1 MESSDGFAKWFIMNS
16 EKNNYS
22 DTISLTKLVV
32 VTAICLMYFV
42 PRFGI
47 VVDIVVDIVVLFMI
61 PCVIL
66 FFTHPFSWSRMLLRD
81 ENNHFQEKY
90 NKKAFFVCGILFLCL
105 LWKYLSNDIDL
116 TTAFNQNNSK
126 KTLLLSLSCL
136 LVSLNE
142 ELIFKA
148 CIYRLFL
155 KLKVNRI
162 LCFLLPSLLFCIVHL
177 PCSPVEALLHFS
189 SGLLS
194 LYLFSLYPSFVPFI
208 VAHWLLDLFVV
219 L

>member
-1 MESSDGFAKWFIMNS
+1 MESSDGFAKWFIMDD
-16 EKNNYS
+16 EKNKNS
-22 DTISLTKLVV
+22 DTISLTKLIV

-42 PRFGI
+42 PRFG
-47 VVDIVVDIVVLFMI
+47 IVVDIVVLFMI

-66 FFTHPFSWSRMLLRD
+66 FFTHPFSWSRMLLS
-81 ENNHFQEKY
+81 QEKY

-105 LWKYLSNDIDL
+105 LWRFFSNDTDL
-116 TTAFNQNNSK
+116 TTAFDQNNAK
-126 KTLLLSLSCL
+126 NTLLLSLAFL
-136 LVSLNE
+136 FISLNE
-142 ELIFKA
+142 ELIFKG
-148 CIYRLFL
+148 CIYRLLL

-162 LCFLLPSLLFCIVHL
+162 LCIFLTSLLFCIAHL

-194 LYLFSLYPSFVPFI
+194 LFLFSLYPSFIPFI
-208 VAHWLLDLFVV
+208 VAHWLSNLFAV